1 MNNTKLKS
9 IIYLCRFFVLVYEQ
23 FVGLLEQYK
32 LESVIEK
39 IERRDL
45 VARSMAI
52 QSAIRQGKVLDKKEM
67 TMLIDQLFAC
77 EQPNFAPNGDK
88 TFITLTLEELSKGF
102 FK

>member
-1 MNNTKLKS
+1 
-9 IIYLCRFFVLVYEQ
+9 
-23 FVGLLEQYK
+23 
-32 LESVIEK
+32 
-39 IERRDL
+39 
-45 VARSMAI
+45 MAI
-52 QSAIRQGKVLDKKEM
+52 QSAIKQGKVLDKKEM